1 VVSCAERAYNT
12 GRLAEFTTRADILIV
27 AAGVPGL
34 IRNEHVREGV
44 IAIDIGINPVRDPRT
59 GKQGFV
65 GDLDFSGVATRA
77 EALSPVPGG
86 VGPITDAW
94 LLKNTAD
101 AARISTRAE
110 AARRS
115 VETATED
122 GIVETDTTFAGSARE
137 ERIIR

>member
-1 VVSCAERAYNT
+1 MNT
-12 GRLAEFTTRADILIV
+12 SAR
-27 AAGVPGL
+27 
-34 IRNEHVREGV
+34 GV
-44 IAIDIGINPVRDPRT
+44 IAIDIEINPVRDPRS

-65 GDLDFSGVATRA
+65 GDLDFSAVATRA

-101 AARISTRAE
+101 SARISTRAE

-115 VETATED
+115 VETATKG
-122 GIVETDTTFAGSARE
+122 GIVETDTTFAGSARGKGSSDD
-137 ERIIR
+137 